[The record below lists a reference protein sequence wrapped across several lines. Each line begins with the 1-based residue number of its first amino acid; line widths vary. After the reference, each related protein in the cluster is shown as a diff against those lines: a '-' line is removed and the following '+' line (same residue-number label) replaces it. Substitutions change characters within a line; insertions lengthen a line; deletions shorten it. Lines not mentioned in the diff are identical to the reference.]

1 MATILSYST
10 TLTYSFLAFIV
21 FVFIRFLIPL
31 RKITLPKKLIIK
43 SLKSDDILGAFNKTK
58 LEGLGNLYKRDITT
72 ITQTGKKTNTPAS
85 YYFNTENVTNAYN
98 LNLIKLDSASSTLV
112 GLGLLG
118 TFLGL
123 TIGIIGFDSS
133 DSSNIQQSIQNLLE
147 GMGTAFST
155 SLLGMLC
162 SLIFTAIYK
171 AKRDKLHK
179 CLNSF
184 TEKLDTIY
192 FIDDNELQDLNQSAL
207 IDRMIKAVQTE
218 LNSKLSYNND
228 EGENVPIGNAVR
240 EILKESYEQSK
251 ALKSFSTDLAME
263 LNNGFDEVLSR
274 QMQAKIL
281 PLMESVDATTKA
293 VIEHIDQMASTVSSP
308 ASSMMQN
315 VVDELKKSM
324 VTIIEEFRSNISGSA
339 TSQMEALAMQLGAA
353 SQSIGEFPRNMELIS
368 NTLQNTIEDVRTAI
382 TDISNNTANANS
394 ATMQQMQ
401 EQSNQIVDKL
411 AEATDKMG
419 TFLNSTITNLST
431 SVQDSMKSITEDV
444 SNKQADLIALQEDT
458 TSQTK
463 KLLDSFNDGLARL
476 EKMSDYIID
485 VMNGFRQAQGE
496 ITLSTGNLRTISNDM
511 RTATE
516 TFNKGQLEYAERINQ
531 LQTSSQRGIEKV
543 EELLV
548 NSGQMSEEYAQK
560 FDVIKQGLTSI
571 FSQLQNGLTEYSRT
585 VQATTQKYLDQYTT
599 NLTQTTDALS
609 STIQQQNDVVE
620 MLNEILTHKR

>member
-1 MATILSYST
+1 MANII
-10 TLTYSFLAFIV
+10 TLSFLGIIFIV
-21 FVFIRFLIPL
+21 FMRFIIPL
-31 RKITLPKKLIIK
+31 RKITK
-43 SLKSDDILGAFNKTK
+43 SKNIVNKARLSDDILSYLDGTK
-58 LEGLGNLYKRDITT
+58 LKGLCDLYKNEIKIKTS
-72 ITQTGKKTNTPAS
+72 GGLKTNMPAS
-85 YYFNTENVTNAYN
+85 FFFNTDNLSNTFK
-98 LNLIKLDSASSTLV
+98 LNLLKLDTASSTLV

-123 TIGIIGFDSS
+123 TLGIIGFDSS

-155 SLLGMLC
+155 SLLGMFL
-162 SLIFTAIYK
+162 SLLYTAFYK

-179 CLNSF
+179 SLNSF
-184 TEKLDTIY
+184 TEKLDAHY
-192 FIDDNELQDLNQSAL
+192 YIDDNELQDLNQSAL

-228 EGENVPIGNAVR
+228 EGEKVPIGNAVR

-324 VTIIEEFRSNISGSA
+324 VTIIDEFRSNISGSA

-394 ATMQQMQ
+394 ATIQQMQ
-401 EQSNQIVDKL
+401 EQSNQMVDKL

-419 TFLNSTITNLST
+419 TFLNSTITNIST

-444 SNKQADLIALQEDT
+444 SNKQADLITLQENT

-485 VMNGFRQAQGE
+485 VMNGFKQAQGE

-511 RTATE
+511 RSATE
-516 TFNKGQLEYAERINQ
+516 TFNKGQIEYAERINQ
-531 LQTSSQRGIEKV
+531 LQLSSQRGIEKV

-548 NSGQMSEEYAQK
+548 SSGQMSEEYAQK

-571 FSQLQNGLTEYSRT
+571 FSQLQNGLAEYSRT

>member
-1 MATILSYST
+1 MANII
-10 TLTYSFLAFIV
+10 TLSFLGIILIV
-21 FVFIRFLIPL
+21 FLRFIIPL
-31 RKITLPKKLIIK
+31 SKITK
-43 SLKSDDILGAFNKTK
+43 SKNIVNKAHLSDDILSYLDGTK
-58 LEGLGNLYKRDITT
+58 LKGLCDLYKNEIKIKTQEGLKINM
-72 ITQTGKKTNTPAS
+72 PAA
-85 YYFNTENVTNAYN
+85 YYFNTDSLSNTFK
-98 LNLIKLDSASSTLV
+98 LNLLKLDTASSTLV

-123 TIGIIGFDSS
+123 TLGIIGFDSS

-155 SLLGMLC
+155 SLLGMFL
-162 SLIFTAIYK
+162 SLSFTAFYK

-179 CLNSF
+179 SLNSF
-184 TEKLDTIY
+184 TEKLDALY
-192 FIDDNELQDLNQSAL
+192 YIDDNELQDLNQSAL

-228 EGENVPIGNAVR
+228 EGENVPIGNAIR

-324 VTIIEEFRSNISGSA
+324 VTIIDEFRSNISGSA

-353 SQSIGEFPRNMELIS
+353 SQSIGEFRRNMELIS
-368 NTLQNTIEDVRTAI
+368 NTLQNTIQDVRTAI
-382 TDISNNTANANS
+382 TDISNKTANANS

-401 EQSNQIVDKL
+401 EQSNQMVDKL

-431 SVQDSMKSITEDV
+431 YVQDSMKSITEDV

-485 VMNGFRQAQGE
+485 VMNGFKQAQGE

-531 LQTSSQRGIEKV
+531 LQISSQRGIEKV
-543 EELLV
+543 EDLLV